1 MSKRFTDTDKY
12 KKPFVRALPGPYKL
26 LWDYINNDC
35 NFAGIW
41 HVDLEVAQIR
51 IGADM
56 KVSLELALSFFGP
69 EIQVLDKGAKWF
81 IKSFVLEQY
90 GILNEA
96 NRVHAAVLSSLKKEG
111 AYMTHIS
118 PLQGAK
124 DKDMDKDIKSLKT
137 LGDGVEGEYKTP
149 NANTEPL
156 RAVVWAYKCAK
167 GFDPQD
173 RKWDKRNFA
182 RSSKSAKELL
192 DIFDGLALKA
202 ASCIVALAERFD
214 SRQLDWKLETIVK
227 HAEEWKIKNG
237 GPNGNVS
244 SERFLRLKPQPRA
257 TEEVDSRGSF
267 STAGEVLN
275 GSRDFKAFSS
285 PFQNGSGTR
294 GVRDERTLGPVAE
307 SVVED
312 ETDRG
317 EGS

>member
-1 MSKRFTDTDKY
+1 MSKRFTDTNKF
-12 KKPFVRALPGPYKL
+12 KTPFLRSLKGPYKV
-26 LWDYINNDC
+26 LWDFINSDC
-35 NFAGIW
+35 NHAGIW
-41 HVDLEVAQIR
+41 HVDFEVAQIY
-51 IGADM
+51 IGADLP
-56 KVSLELALSFFGP
+56 VSQQEALTIFKDH
-69 EIQVLDKGAKWF
+69 IQPLKGGEKWF
-81 IKSFVLEQY
+81 LKNFIHEQY
-90 GILNEA
+90 GDLNPA
-96 NRVHAAVLSSLKKEG
+96 NRLHASVLLELKKEG
-111 AYMTHIS
+111 LSKDHIS

-124 DKDMDKDIKSLKT
+124 DKDKESLKT

-244 SERFLRLKPQPRA
+244 SERFLRLKSQ
-257 TEEVDSRGSF
+257 SRTTQENDRPGSF
-267 STAGEVLN
+267 TTAGEVLN
-275 GSRDFKAFSS
+275 RSRDFKAFSS
-285 PFQNGSGTR
+285 PLQNGSGTR
-294 GVRDERTLGPVAE
+294 GIRNERALGTLAE
-307 SVVED
+307 SVLED